1 MSFCISFLEFSEAP
15 SSATRRNTFFEAAV
29 PFYDAERRARII
41 DLVKNIDAQP
51 DVHALAKLLS

>member
-1 MSFCISFLEFSEAP
+1 MQNQEVYDELVAK
-15 SSATRRNTFFEAAV
+15 FEAAV